1 MRINAGVQ
9 TKLVVVLLITLFAS
23 SAFAQGA
30 SDPTNEQIH
39 RGNVKIGVGIASV
52 AAGLF
57 LLTPGQT
64 RAARSEQNQNEV
76 LAAGVVGTGFVLI
89 TWGAWQ
95 RQHKPSPQTTLG
107 VTVGN
112 RTAIQ
117 FVRRW

>member
-1 MRINAGVQ
+1 MGTNAGVQ

-30 SDPTNEQIH
+30 SDPTNEQH
-39 RGNVKIGVGIASV
+39 RGNV
-52 AAGLF
+52 
-57 LLTPGQT
+57 
-64 RAARSEQNQNEV
+64 
-76 LAAGVVGTGFVLI
+76 

-95 RQHKPSPQTTLG
+95 RQHKPSPQATLG